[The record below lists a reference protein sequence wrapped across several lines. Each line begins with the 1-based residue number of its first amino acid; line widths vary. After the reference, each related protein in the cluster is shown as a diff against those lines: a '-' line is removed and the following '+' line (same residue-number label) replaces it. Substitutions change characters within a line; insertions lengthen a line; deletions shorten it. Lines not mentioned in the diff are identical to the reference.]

1 MGLELE
7 LKFKKLIYLGFYF
20 CWFAAF
26 LLMIKVLSWI
36 PRSK

>member
-26 LLMIKVLSWI
+26 LLKTIYWVNFC
-36 PRSK
+36 